1 MQRFR
6 DLSPLKKKEATFG
19 WKLVSPAVIL
29 IGLFIMYPVLYN
41 IYLSFFEVSLTP
53 GAPNKFVGFQNYRE
67 LLTDPTFWNS
77 FGITILYVLITVVG
91 SILVGLGVALLM
103 NKEFPGRGIVRALYC
118 FHMLHRLF
126 QLFSH
131 GNMF

>member
-1 MQRFR
+1 M
-6 DLSPLKKKEATFG
+6 E
-19 WKLVSPAVIL
+19 VSITCGYFDRSFYYVSS
-29 IGLFIMYPVLYN
+29 FIQ
-41 IYLSFFEVSLTP
+41 YLLEFFEVSLTP

-126 QLFSH
+126 QLFLH